1 MEHRTVVVDDNVEL
15 TLVGLLREY
24 GPAHASLTIE
34 PGQTVREVVQELG
47 FNPELVA
54 MVMVNGRQKSKDH
67 PLRPGDKVKL
77 LPLVGGG

>member
-15 TLVGLLREY
+15 TLVGLLRKY

>member
-1 MEHRTVVVDDNVEL
+1 MDDNVEL
-15 TLVGLLREY
+15 TLVGLLRKY
-24 GPAHASLTIE
+24 GPAHASVTIE

>member
-1 MEHRTVVVDDNVEL
+1 MVDDNVEL